1 MTDNIA
7 SSIAEGHHF
16 AENRKRAAQIKEDQG
31 LIYKP
36 SQVGT
41 DFKCDERHSPLS
53 GGGGTPSLRDGNSVR
68 TSWRELSVH
77 SYVKM
82 VIIGGLFVYLFYNE
96 IETIVGKWL
105 TDSSWSH
112 GFLIPLFSLYFID
125 QAKGK
130 ILNLQTKPNYL
141 GLFFL
146 ICGIVFYP
154 LNIVHF
160 QYGYFRPLGMIA
172 TLGAIVLFLGGWRLI
187 RYTWLPIAFLVF
199 AVPLPTRYYVSLT
212 MPMQQLAAKVTTVL
226 LNLVSEMEATV
237 SGVVIDVVYRGQKLD
252 PPLNVAEACS
262 GMRLLM
268 AFLALGVAMA
278 YLHYRPIWQRI
289 VLLASTI
296 PIAIFCN
303 IVRVTVTGFIY
314 ILIHPRYAQ
323 GIYHDLL
330 GMAMLPLAFGLYGFL
345 AWFMS
350 SLFIEGAETVTG
362 DIVIRRKK

>member
-1 MTDNIA
+1 MVENIA
-7 SSIAEGHHF
+7 SSVPGVQEPSVPL
-16 AENRKRAAQIKEDQG
+16 RKE
-31 LIYKP
+31 
-36 SQVGT
+36 
-41 DFKCDERHSPLS
+41 E
-53 GGGGTPSLRDGNSVR
+53 
-68 TSWRELSVH
+68 WRELGVH

-82 VIIGGLFVYLFYNE
+82 LMIGGLFYYLFHNE
-96 IETIVGKWL
+96 IGSIVRRWL

-112 GFLIPLFSLYFID
+112 GFLIPLFSLYFIN
-125 QAKGK
+125 QRKK
-130 ILNLQTKPNYL
+130 EILNLQTRPNYL

-146 ICGIVFYP
+146 ICGIAFYP

-160 QYGYFRPLGMIA
+160 RYGYLRPIGMIA
-172 TLGAIVLFLGGWRLI
+172 TLGAVVLFFGGWRLVK
-187 RYTWLPIAFLVF
+187 YTWLPVVFLVF
-199 AVPLPTRYYVSLT
+199 AVPLPQRYYVSVT
-212 MPMQQLAAKVTTVL
+212 MPMRQLAAKVAAGL
-226 LNLVSEMEATV
+226 LSLVSEMEASA
-237 SGVVIDVVYRGQKLD
+237 SGVVVDVIYRGRRLE
-252 PPLNVAEACS
+252 PALNVAEACS

-314 ILIHPRYAQ
+314 VLVHLKYTQ
-323 GIYHDLL
+323 GIYHDIL

-350 SLFIEGAETVTG
+350 SLFIEETEAVAE
-362 DIVIRRKK
+362 DIVVRKREA

>member
-1 MTDNIA
+1 MIINC
-7 SSIAEGHHF
+7 
-16 AENRKRAAQIKEDQG
+16 K
-31 LIYKP
+31 Y
-36 SQVGT
+36 
-41 DFKCDERHSPLS
+41 DERHLRTQGSGMTASFP
-53 GGGGTPSLRDGNSVR
+53 GGGSSVR
-68 TSWRELSVH
+68 TSWCELSVH
-77 SYVKM
+77 SYIKM
-82 VIIGGLFVYLFYNE
+82 AIIGGLFVYLFYNE
-96 IETIVGKWL
+96 IEAIVGKWL
-105 TDSSWSH
+105 SDSSWSH

-172 TLGAIVLFLGGWRLI
+172 TLGAIVLFLGGWGLI

-212 MPMQQLAAKVTTVL
+212 MPMQKLAATVTGAL
-226 LNLVSEMEATV
+226 LNLVSDMEATV

-262 GMRLLM
+262 GMRLMM

-296 PIAIFCN
+296 PIAILCN
-303 IVRVTVTGFIY
+303 IVRVTITGFIY

-330 GMAMLPLAFGLYGFL
+330 GMAMLPLAFGLYGLL

-350 SLFIEGAETVTG
+350 SLFIEDVETVTG
-362 DIVIRRKK
+362 DVVIRRKNSR